1 METRNSHGLEQ
12 FCSSLEE
19 RSGLSILDLAGANQH
34 TVSFVTNYGH
44 SIYSDDFVFQ
54 LDHCFAADRD
64 GSFFENQ
71 SNPRKVEHFLQSI
84 LQFPEGSFDGILV
97 WDCLQYLTPSLLTLA
112 VERLHRVARPGS
124 SLLAI
129 FNADEKLAPVPTFSF
144 RIQDHRTLA
153 LLPRG
158 PRQPSQVFNNRILE
172 KLFQDFQSVKF
183 FLTRGQ
189 MRELIIRR

>member
-1 METRNSHGLEQ
+1 LETRNSHGLEQ

-54 LDHCFAADRD
+54 LDHWFAADREGD
-64 GSFFENQ
+64 FFENQ
-71 SNPRKVEHFLQSI
+71 LNPRKVEHFLESV
-84 LQFPEGSFDGILV
+84 LQFPDESFDGVLV
-97 WDCLQYLTPSLLTLA
+97 WDCLQYLTPSLLALA
-112 VERLHRVARPGS
+112 VERLHRVVRPGS

-129 FNADEKLAPVPTFSF
+129 FNVEEKLAPVPNFSF
-144 RIQDHRTLA
+144 RIQDHRTLLMA
-153 LLPRG
+153 PRS
-158 PRQPSQVFNNRILE
+158 PRRQSQVFNNRVLE

-189 MRELIIRR
+189 LREVIIRR